1 MAVCCRSMAKAAES
15 PKKARPIQEALL
27 EHDMTQLAKKASL
40 HYISPALMDFDT
52 SNPRFGGQL
61 KTTSQPDIQKRLM
74 AEPYFAAELIDSLL
88 ANGFIDYEPLVVR
101 RKGDR
106 YIVIEGNRRLAA
118 IREIEQHPELYQGRT
133 EDLKEI
139 PVLVFPEQPDAQ
151 QKNEMRVYLGVRH
164 LLGFREWPPLS
175 KAQFLDRESKT
186 PGGLDGVIK
195 EMRITKSQARRFL
208 VPFRLLI
215 DAKLEIPKGEDFWVL
230 GEALQRSGIKKFVQ
244 LEVDSGTLEIVG
256 YSKKNLN
263 LLLDD
268 LYGPE
273 KSDGTRDAGKK
284 VVGETRELSR
294 LSKVL
299 GSEKAAA
306 ALRAGKTLEEAEI
319 YVDTREES
327 LRRLEKVANELGVV
341 VKKVTAGRKDDAS
354 KKLNSAANALGVAAS
369 KFLSNELL

>member
-1 MAVCCRSMAKAAES
+1 MAKATAHPVKAPRAEGVLS
-15 PKKARPIQEALL
+15 GNKLS
-27 EHDMTQLAKKASL
+27 DLAKKASL
-40 HYISPALMDFDT
+40 HYLAPKVMDFDT

-61 KTTSQPDIQKRLM
+61 NTATQEEIQKQLM

-101 RKGDR
+101 RKGER
-106 YIVIEGNRRLAA
+106 FVVVEGNRRLAA
-118 IREIEQHPELYQGRT
+118 IREIEAHPDIYKGRT
-133 EDLKEI
+133 EDLGEI
-139 PVLVFPEQPDAQ
+139 PALVFPEQPDAQ

-175 KAQFLDRESKT
+175 KAQFLDRESRA
-186 PGGLDGVIK
+186 PGGLDSVIN
-195 EMRITKSQARRFL
+195 EMRISKSQARRFL
-208 VPFRLLI
+208 VPFRLLL

-244 LEVDSGTLEIVG
+244 LEVDSSTLEIVD
-256 YSKKNLN
+256 YNKKNLN

-273 KSDGTRDAGKK
+273 KKDGTRDANKK

-294 LSKVL
+294 LSRVL

-319 YVDTREES
+319 HVDTREES
-327 LRRLEKVANELGVV
+327 LKRLEKIAHELGVV
-341 VKKVTAGRKDDAS
+341 VKKVTAGRKDS
-354 KKLNSAANALGVAAS
+354 VSQSLNSACKALGAATDG
-369 KFLSNELL
+369 FLANEKP